1 MLRST
6 SPPQRPDSLG
16 TGFRSLLLSL
26 LFHALLA
33 LLLWCLVITVTKPV
47 SIYLVGSTAGGKQAV
62 SVDVES
68 PEAELV
74 LESEAE
80 SADTAA
86 GANNA
91 ALDALI
97 AEAMRTAATPSLRP
111 AAPAQRSVEFFGTR
125 AVGDRFVFVLDISY
139 SMNARRG
146 ARFERAC
153 DELIRAV
160 SQLRVGQRYYV
171 FLFCWNFDAMY
182 FDRELQY
189 AEVVPGHESKLRH
202 WIQDINLGAG
212 TDPRRSLSLAHRMQ
226 PDAVFLLSDGEF
238 NEPSTPMSETGWL
251 DDQDQRV
258 EMSVQEGVER
268 IYRDTPI
275 HTIAFENPFTSEAMA
290 RIATATGG
298 EFRYV
303 KTPKL
308 EPIDSEGFLTLLQEL
323 ERKHRADKDP
333 AREYQRRLSLARELI
348 SNGELLYAEYLIRP
362 LHRASRSEILNPKLL
377 DELSEILNSELG
389 EARLEDFLPPTGLH
403 QRSGRESL

>member
-6 SPPQRPDSLG
+6 SPPQRPKSLG

-33 LLLWCLVITVTKPV
+33 LLLWCLVITVTTPV
-47 SIYLVGSTAGGKQAV
+47 SIYLVGSTEGSKPAN
-62 SVDVES
+62 SVDVEM

-74 LESEAE
+74 LESKSE
-80 SADTAA
+80 SGDAAAD
-86 GANNA
+86 ANDA

-97 AEAMRTAATPSLRP
+97 AEAMRADATSSARPS
-111 AAPAQRSVEFFGTR
+111 APAQRSVEFFGTR
-125 AVGDRFVFVLDISY
+125 AVGDQFVFVLDISY
-139 SMNARRG
+139 SMNAREG

-160 SQLRVGQRYYV
+160 SQLRAGQRYYV
-171 FLFCWNFDAMY
+171 FLFCWNFDAMF

-189 AEVVPGHESKLRH
+189 AEVVPGHERKLQH

-258 EMSVQEGVER
+258 DMSVLEGVER
-268 IYRDTPI
+268 IYRNTPI
-275 HTIAFENPFTSEAMA
+275 HTISFENPFTTAAMA
-290 RIATATGG
+290 EIAAATGG

-308 EPIDSEGFLTLLQEL
+308 EPIDLERFLTLLQEV
-323 ERKHRADKDP
+323 ERKHRGDKDP
-333 AREYQRRLSLARELI
+333 IYEYQRRLSLARELI
-348 SNGELLYAEYLIRP
+348 SDGELLYAEYLIRP
-362 LHRASRSEILNPKLL
+362 LYQATRSQILNPKLL
-377 DELSEILNSELG
+377 DEVLDILNTELG
-389 EARLEDFLPPTGLH
+389 ETRLEDFLPPPGLP
-403 QRSGRESL
+403 QWSGEESL

>member
-47 SIYLVGSTAGGKQAV
+47 SIYLVGSTAADKQTN

-68 PEAELV
+68 PEAEIV
-74 LESEAE
+74 LESETE
-80 SADTAA
+80 SADSAA
-86 GANNA
+86 GADNA

-97 AEAMRTAATPSLRP
+97 AEAMRTAATPSVRP

-125 AVGDRFVFVLDISY
+125 AVGNRFVFVLDISY
-139 SMNARRG
+139 SMNARQG
-146 ARFERAC
+146 ARFKRAC

-160 SQLRVGQRYYV
+160 SQLRAGQRYYV
-171 FLFCWNFDAMY
+171 FLFCWNFDAMF
-182 FDRELQY
+182 FDRGLQY
-189 AEVVPGHESKLRH
+189 AEVLPGHESKLRH

-275 HTIAFENPFTSEAMA
+275 HTIAFENPFTTEAMA
-290 RIATATGG
+290 KIAAATGG

-308 EPIDSEGFLTLLQEL
+308 EPVDPERFLSLLQEL
-323 ERKHRADKDP
+323 ERKHRDDKNSVW
-333 AREYQRRLSLARELI
+333 EYQRRLSLARELI
-348 SNGELLYAEYLIRP
+348 SDGELLYAEYLIRP
-362 LHRASRSEILNPKLL
+362 LHQATQSEILNPTLL
-377 DELSEILNSELG
+377 DELSDILKSELG
-389 EARLEDFLPPTGLH
+389 EARLEDFFTPPGLQH
-403 QRSGRESL
+403 SSGEESL